1 MNTGNIE
8 EYLPIGDD
16 KVVFYIPAPVYKLYM
31 VNYRSNE
38 IIWSHDYPDAKN
50 LSLNYTKRY
59 SDEINEVFQFYYS
72 VNDTYLNDFIDIEG
86 KIIAQS
92 MGFDS
97 YENPIPGTK
106 WKVINDDYNVYQ
118 KDTATDS
125 VYMVLCANKTDWPV
139 ENYIYQKALD
149 ENRFVYQKITS
160 GEGMFFYLLFVYDI
174 RDGSSTQIEV
184 NDFGYYLFSNDMDEY
199 VTSAVVYGGGGS
211 QPTLFIYDDEI
222 MKFVDIKSYANDFP
236 FIVDYSISK
245 DGKYAA
251 LLTGE
256 IGDYFEI
263 VRIYVANSILL
274 IDLETKEVLL
284 LDSLTLNGGSISFLS
299 DNTLVINDNK
309 MLMYI
314 DVPGLE

>member
-1 MNTGNIE
+1 
-8 EYLPIGDD
+8 
-16 KVVFYIPAPVYKLYM
+16 
-31 VNYRSNE
+31 
-38 IIWSHDYPDAKN
+38 
-50 LSLNYTKRY
+50 
-59 SDEINEVFQFYYS
+59 
-72 VNDTYLNDFIDIEG
+72 
-86 KIIAQS
+86 
-92 MGFDS
+92 
-97 YENPIPGTK
+97 
-106 WKVINDDYNVYQ
+106 
-118 KDTATDS
+118 
-125 VYMVLCANKTDWPV
+125 
-139 ENYIYQKALD
+139 
-149 ENRFVYQKITS
+149 
-160 GEGMFFYLLFVYDI
+160 MFFYHLFVYDI

-211 QPTLFIYDDEI
+211 QPTMFIYDDEI
-222 MKFVDIKSYANDFP
+222 KKFVDIKSFANDFA
-236 FIVDYSISK
+236 FIVDYSLSK
-245 DGKYAA
+245 DGRYAA

-284 LDSLTLNGGSISFLS
+284 QDSLTLNGGSISFLS